1 MQRRIT
7 TLALTSFSTDQL
19 RETVRGSD
27 FEHTQ
32 LSEGPFCG
40 RLLRSQF
47 GDSVLDAG
55 SYSRDLLVRGTFP
68 ADRVVLGYILT
79 GGEAGYFNGMRLA
92 VHDLIV
98 IGEGGAMEPYRL
110 PAGTQWIAFQTRRD
124 LLEREGIPVP
134 DPSRMVRYSG
144 LSPEALQL
152 GQYLAALVTPGRTQR
167 PNSTL
172 RVPGNGLVLEEE
184 LIAAFRRAIDAS
196 RDSDPRRHRPHCRDR
211 SRILRQV
218 EEFVTHHLS
227 SEIRIGDLCARVGT
241 SQRTLEYL
249 FNDFYGMSPRRYLT
263 VRRLNAVRD
272 RLLQTESEDV
282 SIAAVAS
289 GCGFHHTGRFSQAY
303 RGLFGELPSQT
314 LAGRSGFPSTGIDP

>member
-7 TLALTSFSTDQL
+7 TVALTSFSTEQL

-32 LSEGPFCG
+32 LSDGPFRG

-55 SYSRDLLVRGTFP
+55 SYSRDLLARGTFP

-92 VHDLIV
+92 VHDVIV

-134 DPSRMVRYSG
+134 APARMVRYSG

-152 GQYLAALVTPGRTQR
+152 GQYLAALIAPGREHRPKIDPVRARRRPGAGGETHRRVPSRNRCLAGQR
-167 PNSTL
+167 PAPASTPPSRL
-172 RVPGNGLVLEEE
+172 RAD
-184 LIAAFRRAIDAS
+184 IA
-196 RDSDPRRHRPHCRDR
+196 
-211 SRILRQV
+211 
-218 EEFVTHHLS
+218 
-227 SEIRIGDLCARVGT
+227 T
-241 SQRTLEYL
+241 S
-249 FNDFYGMSPRRYLT
+249 
-263 VRRLNAVRD
+263 
-272 RLLQTESEDV
+272 
-282 SIAAVAS
+282 
-289 GCGFHHTGRFSQAY
+289 
-303 RGLFGELPSQT
+303 
-314 LAGRSGFPSTGIDP
+314 